1 MHFTTIQE
9 LIKVLIRG
17 GDGFGESWLKYSE
30 LEVTIIISLS
40 PFHKI
45 LRECNIVTI
54 NLIEVKKGK
63 IVKTRKMYILR
74 FYLVQVLS
82 TLHDLHP

>member
-63 IVKTRKMYILR
+63 IVKNKNNVHSALLFGT
-74 FYLVQVLS
+74 S
-82 TLHDLHP
+82 TFHIT